1 MAVVGTNWKA
11 GLIRWKP
18 HVTSDAVYSL
28 AHLHPFRFPYQLSA
42 SSRYPETLV
51 EIRVG
56 FTIHC
61 FTRSPGQNEEALV
74 EARYGD
80 GRENRIFDISRYQLS
95 FALPG
100 IIRSLP
106 GRKCYFAKSENY
118 LIVESQ
124 ITADTIVQYGVF
136 FDLRSRKLDGLKV
149 IELKRTR
156 WPCFARL
163 KTQTITVKSKTPRER
178 GFVDWF
184 LLPSHRAIPIKLEG
198 GRRPLVTSYAP

>member
-100 IIRSLP
+100 IIRSLS

-149 IELKRTR
+149 IELIVQS
-156 WPCFARL
+156 AYSLNEQRL
-163 KTQTITVKSKTPRER
+163 DSSRGRISFSALVGHALRGSKPRR
-178 GFVDWF
+178 
-184 LLPSHRAIPIKLEG
+184 LQ
-198 GRRPLVTSYAP
+198 